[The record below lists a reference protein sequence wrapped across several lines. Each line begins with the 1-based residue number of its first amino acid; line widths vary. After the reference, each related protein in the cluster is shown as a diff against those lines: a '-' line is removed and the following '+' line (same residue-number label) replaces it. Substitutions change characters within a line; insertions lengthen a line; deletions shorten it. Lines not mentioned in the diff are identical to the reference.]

1 MTEKQ
6 KQVLLFISEYI
17 KNNGFTPS
25 YQEMCDELGI
35 KSKSHIHNIVKN
47 LEQQGYI
54 QSIRGK
60 KRSISIVSQNKDKK
74 IKKLKAENTQLRKWC
89 EEFNALDI
97 AEENEQLKTKLSIQC
112 EANEELRKENQQLK
126 ELLRDLADEADGA
139 LQAIQKDCESDDW
152 SIFRYPEVQY
162 FYDLKTKID
171 NAIGE
176 KK

>member
-17 KNNGFTPS
+17 ENNGFTPS

-60 KRSISIVSQNKDKK
+60 TRSISIVSQNKDRK
-74 IKKLKAENTQLRKWC
+74 IKKLKAENQ
-89 EEFNALDI
+89 
-97 AEENEQLKTKLSIQC
+97 QLKTL
-112 EANEELRKENQQLK
+112 LK
-126 ELLRDLADEADGA
+126 E
-139 LQAIQKDCESDDW
+139 W
-152 SIFRYPEVQY
+152 MHFYPIILYEHE
-162 FYDLKTKID
+162 DTLKTRDIIELYDKTA

-176 KK
+176 NK

>member
-17 KNNGFTPS
+17 ENNGFTPS

-60 KRSISIVSQNKDKK
+60 TRSISIVSQNKDRK
-74 IKKLKAENTQLRKWC
+74 IKKLKR
-89 EEFNALDI
+89 
-97 AEENEQLKTKLSIQC
+97 
-112 EANEELRKENQQLK
+112 ENQQLK
-126 ELLRDLADEADGA
+126 DLLKECQEHLCYHNCERYTKEL
-139 LQAIQKDCESDDW
+139 
-152 SIFRYPEVQY
+152 
-162 FYDLKTKID
+162 YDRID

-176 KK
+176 KKWECLEM

>member
-6 KQVLLFISEYI
+6 KQVFLFISEYI

-54 QSIRGK
+54 QSTKGK

-74 IKKLKAENTQLRKWC
+74 IKKLKAEN
-89 EEFNALDI
+89 
-97 AEENEQLKTKLSIQC
+97 
-112 EANEELRKENQQLK
+112 QQLK
-126 ELLRDLADEADGA
+126 ELLISAKDIIEWYSLESGYIDLPT
-139 LQAIQKDCESDDW
+139 KD
-152 SIFRYPEVQY
+152 
-162 FYDLKTKID
+162 LLTKID

>member
-6 KQVLLFISEYI
+6 KQVFLFISEYI

-60 KRSISIVSQNKDKK
+60 TRSISIVSQNKDRK
-74 IKKLKAENTQLRKWC
+74 IKKLKR
-89 EEFNALDI
+89 
-97 AEENEQLKTKLSIQC
+97 
-112 EANEELRKENQQLK
+112 ENQQLK
-126 ELLRDLADEADGA
+126 ELLKECRDVIEWYKGDCGY
-139 LQAIQKDCESDDW
+139 KDLPTES
-152 SIFRYPEVQY
+152 V
-162 FYDLKTKID
+162 LTKID

>member
-17 KNNGFTPS
+17 ENNGFTPS

-60 KRSISIVSQNKDKK
+60 TRSISIVSQNKDRK
-74 IKKLKAENTQLRKWC
+74 IKKLKAEN
-89 EEFNALDI
+89 
-97 AEENEQLKTKLSIQC
+97 
-112 EANEELRKENQQLK
+112 QQLK
-126 ELLRDLADEADGA
+126 ELLKECKRVLNKAKGDTV
-139 LQAIQKDCESDDW
+139 W
-152 SIFRYPEVQY
+152 YPVEIDHVLTQ
-162 FYDLKTKID
+162 ID

-176 KK
+176 NNGN